1 VKDCDSYIKKSR
13 VLLVDDEPDIVYLVK
28 TRLERNGFEVDAYT
42 DPLLALQNFKPG
54 IYLVLVIDIKMPK
67 MDGIELF
74 TKMDGIELFNRIE
87 KEDNK
92 VKICFFSTSERLTSH
107 YKNLFQNSPDKF
119 LFISKPISIP
129 EMIMQIEQFLSRQ

>member
-54 IYLVLVIDIKMPK
+54 IYLVLVLDIKMP
-67 MDGIELF
+67 
-74 TKMDGIELFNRIE
+74 KMDGIELFNRIE

-92 VKICFFSTSERLTSH
+92 VKICFFSASERLTSH

>member
-1 VKDCDSYIKKSR
+1 MNDYGSYVKKSR
-13 VLLVDDEPDIVYLVK
+13 VLLVDDEPDILYLVK

-42 DPLLALQNFKPG
+42 DPLLALQNFKG
-54 IYLVLVIDIKMPK
+54 GLYLLLVLDIKMPK
-67 MDGIELF
+67 MDGI
-74 TKMDGIELFNRIE
+74 KLFNRIE

-92 VKICFFSTSERLTSH
+92 VKICFFSASEHLTSN

-129 EMIMQIEQFLSRQ
+129 EMSRQIKHFLSR

>member
-1 VKDCDSYIKKSR
+1 MKDCGSDFKKSW

-28 TRLERNGFEVDAYT
+28 TRLEWDGFEVDAYT
-42 DPLLALQNFKPG
+42 DPLLALQNFKAG
-54 IYLVLVIDIKMPK
+54 IYLLLVLDIKMPK

-74 TKMDGIELFNRIE
+74 NRLE

-92 VKICFFSTSERLTSH
+92 VKICFFSASEHLTSY

-119 LFISKPISIP
+119 LFITKPISIP
-129 EMIMQIEQFLSRQ
+129 EMTKQIKQFLSM

>member
-1 VKDCDSYIKKSR
+1 VKDCGSYIKKSR

-42 DPLLALQNFKPG
+42 DPLLALQNFKSS
-54 IYLVLVIDIKMPK
+54 IYFLLVIDIKMPK

-74 TKMDGIELFNRIE
+74 NRIE
-87 KEDNK
+87 KVDNK
-92 VKICFFSTSERLTSH
+92 VKICFFSASEHLTSN
-107 YKNLFQNSPDKF
+107 YKNLFQNSIDKF

-129 EMIMQIEQFLSRQ
+129 EMIRQIKQFSSRS